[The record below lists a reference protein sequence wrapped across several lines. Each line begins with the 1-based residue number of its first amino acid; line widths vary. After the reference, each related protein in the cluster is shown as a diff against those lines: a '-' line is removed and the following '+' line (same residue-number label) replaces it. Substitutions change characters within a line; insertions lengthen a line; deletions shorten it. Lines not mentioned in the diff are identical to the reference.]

1 MPAGSGAPGS
11 GWEGMAG
18 DQEGGAAFP
27 CAALP
32 AWREAAGG
40 RPPMSASQT
49 SRQRA
54 AKAAGES
61 AGWKVVKYP
70 RDSRTDW
77 VVCAAWDAQ
86 IHSYPWL
93 G

>member
-1 MPAGSGAPGS
+1 
-11 GWEGMAG
+11 
-18 DQEGGAAFP
+18 
-27 CAALP
+27 
-32 AWREAAGG
+32 
-40 RPPMSASQT
+40 MSASLT

-61 AGWKVVKYP
+61 AGWKVVQYP

-77 VVCAAWDAQ
+77 VVCAAGDSAAK